1 MRQKKTLT
9 LTDYNGYMRV
19 VQYYLDETESMLKEY
34 EKRRK
39 VRSLSFEDWIKFQNG
54 ELKIED
60 IKL

>member
-9 LTDYNGYMRV
+9 LTDYNAYMRV